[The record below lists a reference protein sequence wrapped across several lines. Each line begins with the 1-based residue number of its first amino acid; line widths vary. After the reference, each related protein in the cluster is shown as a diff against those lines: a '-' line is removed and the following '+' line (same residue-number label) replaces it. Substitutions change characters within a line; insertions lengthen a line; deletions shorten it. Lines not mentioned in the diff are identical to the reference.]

1 MMADFV
7 TGRWSAELEVLF
19 LRVSG
24 RFGRIEVR
32 RRMRDYVPGLLGPV
46 SRKNSPP
53 EGAPPRQ
60 LAECAG
66 HNGDPDELRDDVQ
79 SYVAEKLGAPGGV
92 LIVDDTGFVKQG
104 TVSAGVQRQYS
115 GTAGACP

>member
-53 EGAPPRQ
+53 EGPRRAPR
-60 LAECAG
+60 
-66 HNGDPDELRDDVQ
+66 
-79 SYVAEKLGAPGGV
+79 
-92 LIVDDTGFVKQG
+92 
-104 TVSAGVQRQYS
+104 
-115 GTAGACP
+115 

>member
-32 RRMRDYVPGLLGPV
+32 RRMRDYVTPTSSAMTCRV
-46 SRKNSPP
+46 TSPRSS
-53 EGAPPRQ
+53 APR
-60 LAECAG
+60 AA
-66 HNGDPDELRDDVQ
+66 
-79 SYVAEKLGAPGGV
+79 S
-92 LIVDDTGFVKQG
+92 
-104 TVSAGVQRQYS
+104 
-115 GTAGACP
+115 

>member
-60 LAECAG
+60 L
-66 HNGDPDELRDDVQ
+66 DPDELRDDVQ

>member
-32 RRMRDYVPGLLGPV
+32 RRMR
-46 SRKNSPP
+46 
-53 EGAPPRQ
+53 
-60 LAECAG
+60 
-66 HNGDPDELRDDVQ
+66 DPDELRDDVQ

>member
-53 EGAPPRQ
+53 EGA
-60 LAECAG
+60 
-66 HNGDPDELRDDVQ
+66 DPDELRDDVQ

>member
-46 SRKNSPP
+46 
-53 EGAPPRQ
+53 
-60 LAECAG
+60 
-66 HNGDPDELRDDVQ
+66 DPDELRDDVQ